1 MSAET
6 LKILNSFPMWIF
18 AAILVGLV
26 LVQSGLFLRLCV
38 KEAKVIDYP
47 VEKLK
52 TSFKVGFITAF
63 GPALAN
69 VVAMVSMMTVL
80 GSPLTWMRLSIIGA
94 APTELG
100 AATITL
106 HSQGF
111 TDGLAAQNIPMSVIS
126 LIFLMMS
133 IVGTGWLLVVILGTP
148 SMGKLR
154 AKIIDKDKVWFSIL
168 TTASTV
174 GLFAN
179 LGSQQ
184 LLTVSVSKYAA
195 LASAFITTFVMDR
208 TIIKKKPALK
218 QYSLTISIIVA
229 MLVGGLLASFG

>member
-1 MSAET
+1 MSAE
-6 LKILNSFPMWIF
+6 ILAIINSVPMWIF
-18 AAILVGLV
+18 ASILVALV

-47 VEKLK
+47 VDKLK
-52 TSFKVGFITAF
+52 SSFKVGFITAF
-63 GPALAN
+63 GPSLAN
-69 VVAMVSMMTVL
+69 VVAMVSMMTVI
-80 GSPLTWMRLSIIGA
+80 GSPITWMRLSIIGA

-100 AATITL
+100 VATITL

-111 TDGLAAQNIPMSVIS
+111 TDGLAAQGIPLSVIS
-126 LIFLMMS
+126 LVFLMMS
-133 IVGTGWLLVVILGTP
+133 VVGTGWLLVVILGTP

-154 AKIIDKDKVWFSIL
+154 AKIIEKDKVWFSLL
-168 TTASTV
+168 TTATTV

-195 LASAFITTFVMDR
+195 LISAFFTTFIMER
-208 TIIKKKPALK
+208 TINKTKPAMK

-229 MLVGGLLASFG
+229 MIVGGLLASFG